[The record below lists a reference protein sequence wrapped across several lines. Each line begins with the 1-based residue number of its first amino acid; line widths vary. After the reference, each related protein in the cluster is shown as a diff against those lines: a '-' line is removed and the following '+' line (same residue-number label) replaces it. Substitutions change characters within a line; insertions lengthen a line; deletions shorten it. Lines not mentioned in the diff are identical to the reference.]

1 MRARGCYE
9 LRLVSPTC
17 TRRDS
22 ERHCERARDDAFH
35 ARSLPPRRRQIATLS
50 DGASRE
56 SPAPR
61 FGRAEDLI

>member
-1 MRARGCYE
+1 VTASATANARA
-9 LRLVSPTC
+9 T
-17 TRRDS
+17 TRSTLD
-22 ERHCERARDDAFH
+22 
-35 ARSLPPRRRQIATLS
+35 LPPRRRQIATLS